1 MSVVTTQPEMLTS
14 VPSRSPAW
22 LGAGG
27 SDDYPRDGAGMGGG
41 RRVERRRSGVRRVN
55 DGRLDGVARG
65 GGVGADPGS
74 YPGHGARRHHLIP
87 RIRRLRRWWVTG
99 VAALILAAFGL
110 DSVPEV
116 GGLGVPAFAASSP
129 DDGVPGAVRAAA
141 VPRWAAGGVGMRS
154 APAGFVVWVRPLQNL
169 CGDARRSSH
178 GPPDRTRRS
187 HGAGRRTIPDDSR
200 GISAVNRLVLMV

>member
-1 MSVVTTQPEMLTS
+1 MEVTTD
-14 VPSRSPAW
+14 A
-22 LGAGG
+22 GATVRGYG
-27 SDDYPRDGAGMGGG
+27 YTQDFL
-41 RRVERRRSGVRRVN
+41 VEPVMRNATINRIY
-55 DGRLDGVARG
+55 
-65 GGVGADPGS
+65 VGANRIQRVVIVA
-74 YPGHGARRHHLIP
+74 GA
-87 RIRRLRRWWVTG
+87 
-99 VAALILAAFGL
+99 AALILAAFGL

-116 GGLGVPAFAASSP
+116 GGLGAPAFAASSA

-154 APAGFVVWVRPLQNL
+154 ALAGFVVWVRPLQNL

-200 GISAVNRLVLMV
+200 GISAVNRFVLMV

>member
-1 MSVVTTQPEMLTS
+1 MLT
-14 VPSRSPAW
+14 
-22 LGAGG
+22 
-27 SDDYPRDGAGMGGG
+27 
-41 RRVERRRSGVRRVN
+41 
-55 DGRLDGVARG
+55 GVARPPPMTCPS
-65 GGVGADPGS
+65 VTLTALIQHVVIVAGA
-74 YPGHGARRHHLIP
+74 
-87 RIRRLRRWWVTG
+87 
-99 VAALILAAFGL
+99 AALILAAFGL

-116 GGLGVPAFAASSP
+116 GGLGAPAFAASSP

-154 APAGFVVWVRPLQNL
+154 ALAGFVVWVRPLQNL

-200 GISAVNRLVLMV
+200 GISAVNRFVLMV